1 LLSNACNLY
10 RYAAGG
16 WMARVYLQDFG
27 VDDVASFVS
36 LGSPLNA
43 VPKVGLY
50 KLNAVDPQ
58 LE

>member
-1 LLSNACNLY
+1 
-10 RYAAGG
+10 
-16 WMARVYLQDFG
+16 MARVYLQDFG